1 MPTKQEN
8 KTIQGKSHKNH
19 KYNQRNAKIQGNK
32 LKNIKKKKKKYT
44 PIVHKLGTKNGRGIG
59 SSLRW
64 GRGKRPSSG
73 WWATNRHVEDQ
84 RCRT

>member
-32 LKNIKKKKKKYT
+32 LKNIKK
-44 PIVHKLGTKNGRGIG
+44 
-59 SSLRW
+59 
-64 GRGKRPSSG
+64 
-73 WWATNRHVEDQ
+73 
-84 RCRT
+84 

>member
-32 LKNIKKKKKKYT
+32 LKNIYKKK
-44 PIVHKLGTKNGRGIG
+44 VHINRAQAGNQKRKGHWKLIAMGTWEK
-59 SSLRW
+59 
-64 GRGKRPSSG
+64 
-73 WWATNRHVEDQ
+73 T
-84 RCRT
+84 